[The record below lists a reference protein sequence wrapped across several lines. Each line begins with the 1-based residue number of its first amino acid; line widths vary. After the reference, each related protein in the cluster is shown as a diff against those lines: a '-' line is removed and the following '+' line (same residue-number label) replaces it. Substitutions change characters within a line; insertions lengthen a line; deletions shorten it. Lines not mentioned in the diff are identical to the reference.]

1 MFIEMKARLIIL
13 FLLIIYGQSASTQVK
28 NYGNNPQAGKY
39 LQVADATLYYEV
51 YGEGSPLLLLHGDT
65 FGYIAEFEQYI
76 PLLAKQFRVI
86 VPAMRGHGKSAIGSK
101 KYSYQLFA
109 EDVLAIAEKEKMDR
123 FSVMGFS
130 AGATT
135 AYYLAAHYPNRVN
148 KLVALAGAI
157 DTASYRPGVLE
168 ELKKRTGDDYEQMAP
183 QLVKER
189 KQLMPQPNS
198 YNLLIEKLKAVWLQ
212 PVYVEKEKLEGV
224 NCPVLIVGGD
234 RDEYMAVEG
243 FDRIHQLIP
252 GSQLAIMPNCNHVG
266 LLFYPEMVS
275 LIVLPFLQAK

>member
-1 MFIEMKARLIIL
+1 MRKLLLLIIL
-13 FLLIIYGQSASTQVK
+13 IICRQAANTQVTT
-28 NYGNNPQAGKY
+28 YGNNPQAGKY

-51 YGEGSPLLLLHGDT
+51 YGEGSPLILLHGDT

-76 PLLAKQFRVI
+76 PLLAKQFRI
-86 VPAMRGHGKSAIGSK
+86 IIPAMRGHGKSAIGSK

-109 EDVLAIAEKEKMDR
+109 EDVLTIAEQEKIDR

-135 AYYLAAHYPNRVN
+135 AYYLAAQYPDRVN

-168 ELKKRTGDDYEQMAP
+168 GLKKRTGDDYEQMAP

-189 KQLMPQPNS
+189 KQLMPQANS
-198 YNLLIEKLKAVWLQ
+198 YNHLIEKLKTAWLQ
-212 PVYVEKEKLEGV
+212 PVYIEKKKLVGV
-224 NCPVLIVGGD
+224 SCPVLIVQKED
-234 RDEYMAVEG
+234 Y
-243 FDRIHQLIP
+243 
-252 GSQLAIMPNCNHVG
+252 
-266 LLFYPEMVS
+266 LLLKIKSKELLLKLMV
-275 LIVLPFLQAK
+275 LHYHPTDIVIQNMMD

>member
-1 MFIEMKARLIIL
+1 VQA
-13 FLLIIYGQSASTQVK
+13 ANTQVT

-39 LQVADATLYYEV
+39 LQVGDASIYYEV

-101 KYSYQLFA
+101 KYTYQLFA
-109 EDVLAIAEKEKMDR
+109 EDVLAIAEKEKIDR

-135 AYYLAAHYPNRVN
+135 AYYLAAHFPDRIN

-157 DTASYRPGVLE
+157 DTASYRSGVLE
-168 ELKKRTGDDYEQMAP
+168 GLKKRTGDDYEQMAP

-189 KQLMPQPNS
+189 KQLMPQANS
-198 YNLLIEKLKAVWLQ
+198 YNLLIEKLKAAWLQ
-212 PVYVEKEKLEGV
+212 PVYVEKEKLEKI

-234 RDEYMAVEG
+234 RDEYMAVEH
-243 FDRIHQLIP
+243 FSRIHQLIP
-252 GSQLAIMPNCNHVG
+252 GSQLAIMPNCNHIG
-266 LLFYPEMVS
+266 LLFYPEMISWV
-275 LIVLPFLQAK
+275 VLPFLKEK